1 MYSLPLSLSWKSL
14 SMSPTDHTW
23 RPSFCDYHGV
33 TKATYKVLNLVDA
46 TWSLDSID
54 PVSGRVVSFEA
65 PLFNRL

>member
-1 MYSLPLSLSWKSL
+1 MT
-14 SMSPTDHTW
+14 PTDQTW

-33 TKATYKVLNLVDA
+33 TKATYKVLKLVDA

-54 PVSGRVVSFEA
+54 PVSGRVVNFEA